1 MDVLVFLQLLLQDLS
16 LGGQDKRPYLIRF
29 KDANLYQHCAEALR
43 QAVPDN
49 PLLEEVRE
57 EPLIS
62 AVRCMLSRAAYER
75 LADDKGD
82 LWIEE
87 DVRLTMHTASHKTVS
102 WERGIP
108 WGVRQIKAPQAWSV
122 TTGHRIHI
130 GVIDTGADYRHPDLS
145 SSLLS
150 GVNLVQRGSAPHDD
164 NGHGTHIAGTI
175 AASNQMYGI
184 IGVAP
189 RALIHPVK
197 AFDSNGSAFVSDI
210 IAGIDWCV
218 RNKVHIINMSFGM
231 KSRSKSLLKAV
242 NSAYN
247 AGITI
252 VASSGNDAK
261 RKSIDYPAR
270 YSQTISV
277 GATDANR
284 LIAPFSN
291 RGSFVDIYAPGEKI
305 VSSWLKNKYHEMSG
319 TSMATSH
326 VSGTIALLL
335 ALKPGLKPNDI
346 KALLKRTATPTT
358 SRTARRSTTRPAG
371 EVDVARLLRDINSQ

>member
-1 MDVLVFLQLLLQDLS
+1 MDVSVFLQLLLQDLS
-16 LGGQDKRPYLIRF
+16 LGGQHKRPYLIRF
-29 KDANLYQHCAEALR
+29 KDIRLYQQCAEALQR
-43 QAVPDN
+43 AIPDY
-49 PLLEEVRE
+49 PSPVEIRLEPFIAAFRCLLSSTAYGQWANE
-57 EPLIS
+57 S
-62 AVRCMLSRAAYER
+62 SLS
-75 LADDKGD
+75 
-82 LWIEE
+82 IEE
-87 DVRLTMHTASHKTVS
+87 DTLLEMHTASHKPVS

-108 WGVRQIKAPQAWSV
+108 WGVKQIKAHHAWNT
-122 TTGHRIHI
+122 TTGHSIHI
-130 GVIDTGADYRHPDLS
+130 GVIDTGADYRHPDLRN
-145 SSLLS
+145 SLLS
-150 GVNLVQRGSAPHDD
+150 GINLVQRGTVPHDD
-164 NGHGTHIAGTI
+164 NGHGTHISGTI
-175 AASNQMYGI
+175 AASNQLYGI

-197 AFDSNGSAFVSDI
+197 AFDTNGAAFVSDI

-242 NSAYN
+242 TNAYN

-270 YSQTISV
+270 YNQTIAV
-277 GATDANR
+277 GATDANHQ
-284 LIAPFSN
+284 IASFSN
-291 RGSFVDIYAPGEKI
+291 RGSYVDIYAPGEKI

-335 ALKPGLKPNDI
+335 AINPGLKPAEI
-346 KALLKRTATPTT
+346 KALLKRTATPTRNRINRRNAARSPGEIDV
-358 SRTARRSTTRPAG
+358 SRI
-371 EVDVARLLRDINSQ
+371 LRDINN